1 MVDLGEVVLFW
12 SEVLHVDSE
21 DMLIVGDRLA
31 TINIAIPS
39 LLQCQQLIQPVVQFI
54 LSLKHYGHTIIQS
67 VESDHEFVP
76 RVPGVQFSVDIET
89 IF

>member
-54 LSLKHYGHTIIQS
+54 LSLKHYRHTIIQS
-67 VESDHEFVP
+67 VESYHEFVP
-76 RVPGVQFSVDIET
+76 RVPGVQFSVDVKT